1 MCGVPIR
8 STSLQRG
15 KGHWH
20 CWWCQKNSFQVL
32 SRTLSVLPSLF
43 PFRCPVLWFILCH
56 PHFKL
61 YLILYLQRQPLAMAN
76 LGSFPLPSVQ
86 RANNEEGFPSR
97 ASDSEF
103 VETLPDPGLH
113 GTQALS
119 TLYTTILWIFFSLIK
134 SLLDFP
140 KPRFFA
146 YLLRIPSRSPN
157 QTTILLPAPA
167 FPQSYPRSCYYK

>member
-15 KGHWH
+15 KGHWR
-20 CWWCQKNSFQVL
+20 CWWCQNSFQVL

-43 PFRCPVLWFILCH
+43 PFRWPVLWFILCH

-86 RANNEEGFPSR
+86 RANSEQVPLRGHLIVSLYSPCQIL
-97 ASDSEF
+97 DSMAPKHSQPF
-103 VETLPDPGLH
+103 TLPFYEFFFTYKIPPWFS
-113 GTQALS
+113 QAMILCIPPEN
-119 TLYTTILWIFFSLIK
+119 TLKISK
-134 SLLDFP
+134 SNYHLT
-140 KPRFFA
+140 
-146 YLLRIPSRSPN
+146 PSSS
-157 QTTILLPAPA
+157 I
-167 FPQSYPRSCYYK
+167 SSIIS